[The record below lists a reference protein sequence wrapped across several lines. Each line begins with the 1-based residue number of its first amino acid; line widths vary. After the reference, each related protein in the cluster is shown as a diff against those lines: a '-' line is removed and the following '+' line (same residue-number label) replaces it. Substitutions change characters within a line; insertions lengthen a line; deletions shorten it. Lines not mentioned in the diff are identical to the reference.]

1 MLAGLS
7 SLRDIQDLANESS
20 VRLATKYQAISG
32 AFKKLIVSIQFHD
45 ITRQQVEHVVEVL
58 RRLRSKSDGEDG
70 TVVREEHNA
79 AAILA
84 LQSLQLGNAGEK
96 FGASVASVA
105 RSLDVLK
112 QNIVEILEESR
123 TLSGLSGD
131 RKTSSML
138 EMERGCSSV
147 LGSLTHYAKGE
158 SEMTAIGG
166 VLAETVCQMHVI
178 EIEMHRM
185 AMNASICA
193 AHIGTS
199 GDVLGA
205 LAISMQQRAA
215 DSRNRSD
222 SLIHALNS
230 MSADATRLSGK
241 EEAVLGNGQDVQR
254 DYMEEMR
261 LAVAELH
268 SSSERSVA
276 QISQIL
282 ARGTLLGENLAST
295 REAFIVGALFANAV
309 SSAQRRLK
317 DIEEIAPSGLSHEG
331 NETPGPVLAEF
342 ATHYT
347 MQAERD
353 VHEGATKALDG
364 AVPADLMEET
374 TEFPPVE
381 SDELGDNVEFF

>member
-1 MLAGLS
+1 
-7 SLRDIQDLANESS
+7 
-20 VRLATKYQAISG
+20 
-32 AFKKLIVSIQFHD
+32 
-45 ITRQQVEHVVEVL
+45 
-58 RRLRSKSDGEDG
+58 
-70 TVVREEHNA
+70 
-79 AAILA
+79 
-84 LQSLQLGNAGEK
+84 
-96 FGASVASVA
+96 
-105 RSLDVLK
+105 
-112 QNIVEILEESR
+112 
-123 TLSGLSGD
+123 
-131 RKTSSML
+131 
-138 EMERGCSSV
+138 
-147 LGSLTHYAKGE
+147 
-158 SEMTAIGG
+158 MTAIGG
-166 VLAETVCQMHVI
+166 VLAETVCQMHESMKEIQVI